1 MINFHRV
8 IMVKQITFKFKFKLM
23 FKNKNRVDK
32 MLFIIYIGDGTI
44 ILQYYKIDLKQVIEK
59 IMNVSFL
66 AHIIVMFTF

>member
-1 MINFHRV
+1 
-8 IMVKQITFKFKFKLM
+8 MVKQITFKFKFKLM

-66 AHIIVMFTF
+66 AHIRVMFTF

>member
-1 MINFHRV
+1 
-8 IMVKQITFKFKFKLM
+8 M

-66 AHIIVMFTF
+66 AHIRVMFTF